1 MKGGACMIEIKRGNI
16 VIADLNGATGSEQ
29 GKMRPVIVIQNDTG
43 NKYSPTTIVVPLT
56 SKKKK
61 KGLKT
66 HVLIEKTEENGLTE
80 DSIALC
86 EQVRTIDKRRIKAGI
101 GYISELSVM
110 RDIYNGYIANFI
122 G

>member
-1 MKGGACMIEIKRGNI
+1 MVEVKRGNI
-16 VIADLNGATGSEQ
+16 VIADLDGATGSEQ
-29 GKMRPVIVIQNDTG
+29 GKMRPVVVIQNDIG
-43 NKYSPTTIVVPLT
+43 NKHSPTTIVVPLT

-66 HVLIEKTEENGLTE
+66 HVLIKKTDENGLTE

-86 EQVRTIDKRRIKAGI
+86 EQVRTIDKKRIKAGL

-110 RDIYNGYIANFI
+110 RDIYNGYIANFV

>member
-1 MKGGACMIEIKRGNI
+1 MEIKRGDI
-16 VIADLNGATGSEQ
+16 VIADLGGATGSEQ
-29 GKMRPVIVIQNDTG
+29 GKMRPVIVIQNDIG
-43 NKYSPTTIVVPLT
+43 NKHSPTTIIVPLT

-86 EQVRTIDKRRIKAGI
+86 EQVRTIDKKRIKAEL

-110 RDIYNGYIANFI
+110 KNIYNGYVANFI